1 MRREAM
7 VIAWN
12 ALTAQLR
19 RWWASADD
27 AVRRQATAS
36 LFALVAAQQAL
47 LLRFVV
53 TSLGRT
59 ALVMATVLLMREFL
73 SAVGAPPG
81 RLPGAV
87 ADLLGP
93 DAALWA
99 VALLLVCSYVGASL
113 LYYDNQVARQ
123 RLVKAV
129 ELGLIER
136 LVRHLLTLSVGFFER
151 TSHGDHVHAVRQD
164 VADVRAIVLSVATVL
179 MEGAVAVGLVAV
191 AVWISPTLAFWALF
205 VLPVASV
212 PLVVIA
218 RRTRA
223 RSFGERTTSYRLFDV
238 VLQLLRGIRIIKVY
252 QGEEREVRSALD
264 SARRHFDEQLGTV
277 RIRELSNVV
286 LESLAGFSVAA
297 VIIAGGLQVTRGAL
311 DWPHLLAF
319 LMAVRMLHGPLDHIN
334 TEIMMIQRHRAAAW
348 RILALLRERS
358 TVTDPAAAHP
368 FPGPPR
374 QLVVDGVSF
383 RYGERLVLERISVAV
398 RAGETLGIAG
408 PSGSGKTTLLGLI
421 ARFYDPI
428 DGRICFDGRDLRSLP
443 LCDLYRQ
450 LAVVT
455 QEPFLF
461 EASVRENIR
470 CGRPEATEAEI
481 VAAARGAEI
490 HDEILA
496 LPSGY
501 DTVIGTGGRGLSA
514 GQAQR
519 INIARAL
526 VKNAPILLLDEA
538 TSNLDSIAELQVQRA
553 IDRLQAG
560 RTSLIVAHRLSSLR
574 HADRI
579 LVLDAGRCI
588 GLGRHDA
595 LVRQC
600 RMYRQMWETQQLGDH
615 PIRPASGEPAPLGDP
630 IGTAPTISLS
640 AAVRASIT
648 PHPLE

>member
-1 MRREAM
+1 M

-12 ALTAQLR
+12 ALTARLR
-19 RWWASADD
+19 RWRASA
-27 AVRRQATAS
+27 AEQSRRQATAD
-36 LFALVAAQQAL
+36 LFALVAGQRHL
-47 LLRFVV
+47 LLRFAV

-73 SAVGAPPG
+73 SVVGTQPG
-81 RLPGAV
+81 RLPGAL
-87 ADLLGP
+87 AELLGR
-93 DAALWA
+93 DAALWV
-99 VALLLVCSYVGASL
+99 VALLLVSSYVGASL

-123 RLVKAV
+123 RLVRAV

-151 TSHGDHVHAVRQD
+151 TSHGDLVHAVRQD
-164 VADVRAIVLSVATVL
+164 VADVRVIVLSAATLL
-179 MEGAVAVGLVAV
+179 MEGAVAVGLLVVA
-191 AVWISPTLAFWALF
+191 AWLSPALAFWALF
-205 VLPVASV
+205 VLPLASV

-223 RSFGERTTSYRLFDV
+223 RSFAERSTSYRVFDV

-252 QGEEREVRSALD
+252 QGEERELRATLD
-264 SARRHFDEQLGTV
+264 SARRHFDEQLDIV

-297 VIIAGGLQVTRGAL
+297 VIIAGGVQVTRGAL

-334 TEIMMIQRHRAAAW
+334 TDIMMVQRHRAAAQ

-358 TVTDPAAAHP
+358 TLTDTAAAQP

-374 QLVVDGVSF
+374 QLAVDGVSF
-383 RYGERLVLERISVAV
+383 RYGERLVLDRVSVAV

-408 PSGSGKTTLLGLI
+408 PSGSGKTTLLSLI
-421 ARFYDPI
+421 ARFSDPM
-428 DGRICFDGRDLRSLP
+428 DGRICLDGRDLRSLP
-443 LCDLYRQ
+443 LHDLYRQ
-450 LAVVT
+450 LAMVT

-470 CGRPEATEAEI
+470 CGRPQASDAE
-481 VAAARGAEI
+481 VEAAARGAEI

-501 DTVIGTGGRGLSA
+501 DTIIGVGGRGLSA

-560 RTSLIVAHRLSSLR
+560 RTCLIVAHRLSSLR
-574 HADRI
+574 SADRI

-588 GLGRHDA
+588 GLGRHDQ
-595 LVRQC
+595 LLRQC
-600 RMYRQMWETQQLGDH
+600 RIYRQMWETQQLGD
-615 PIRPASGEPAPLGDP
+615 RPLRAVGGESAPSGDP
-630 IGTAPTISLS
+630 IGTAVTISLG

-648 PHPLE
+648 PRPLE